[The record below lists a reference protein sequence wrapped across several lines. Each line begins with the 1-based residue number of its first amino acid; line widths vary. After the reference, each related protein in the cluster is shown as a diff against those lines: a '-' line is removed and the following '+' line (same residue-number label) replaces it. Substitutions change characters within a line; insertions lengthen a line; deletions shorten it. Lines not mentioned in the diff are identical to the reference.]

1 MEELP
6 ISPPD
11 PMESPVKERQA
22 VRHQNSSSDLN
33 VGCWF
38 DCWTQLPQAAGVA
51 YSLKMDE
58 KEACVVAF
66 TGDGGTSKGDFHVAL
81 NFAAIME
88 ALVMFICR
96 RNNGWAISTPI
107 SQQFRSDGVVVK
119 GQTYIV
125 IH

>member
-6 ISPPD
+6 ISPAD
-11 PMESPVKERQA
+11 PMENPAKERQV
-22 VRHQNSSSDLN
+22 VRRRNSSSDLN
-33 VGCWF
+33 MACR
-38 DCWTQLPQAAGVA
+38 TQLPQAAGVA

-66 TGDGGTSKGDFHVAL
+66 TGDGGTSEGDFHVAL
-81 NFAAIME
+81 NFAAAME
-88 ALVMFICR
+88 ASVMFICR

-119 GQTYIV
+119 RQTYIV